1 MDSVGENFFANE
13 CKTAVVKHVGSK
25 EQQDTKLINKI
36 KSNTLFKSLMP
47 AEDKS
52 KVVKSDKTKP
62 KGPPPPP
69 PPQVVIMPKQIS
81 RESTI
86 YVCNENDNDD
96 DDADIPKT
104 GFDFLDNW

>member
-1 MDSVGENFFANE
+1 MDSVRENFSANE
-13 CKTAVVKHVGSK
+13 CTTTVVKRVGSK
-25 EQQDTKLINKI
+25 EQQDTKLISKI
-36 KSNTLFKSLMP
+36 KSNTLFKSLIP

-69 PPQVVIMPKQIS
+69 PPQVFIMPKQIG
-81 RESTI
+81 REST
-86 YVCNENDNDD
+86 YVYNENDDDD